1 MKYNSIFLLLISLFT
16 LSCSETEQ
24 ADLLVHNAK
33 IYTVNSLFD
42 VAGAMVIKDGKIIAI
57 GDEHEI
63 LNKYTAK
70 NAVDAKKRPIY
81 PGFID
86 AHCHFVGYALNLK
99 QVDLVGTTSFE
110 EVISRVVDF
119 SKKNNNEWIIG
130 RGWDQNDWE
139 VKEFPTKEK
148 LDSLFPHQPIFLTRV
163 DGHAALVNGEALRR
177 ANVTNQTKVDGGIV
191 MLNMGSKQDKLRDLT
206 LNESG
211 NKGYEP
217 TGILI
222 DNAVDLVSKV
232 IPQPSSKEL
241 TEALL
246 FAQNKLFEVGVTTVD
261 DAGLTKDTINLIDQ
275 LQQEGKLKIKV
286 YAMISAFK
294 DQLAYYLE
302 KGPYQTD
309 RLNVRSFKFY
319 ADGALGSRGAYLKA
333 PYADVY
339 KQAHYGLMVTET
351 ATLEKYAPLLNER
364 GFQMN
369 THCIGDAANQIVLD
383 IYGATLK
390 STNDKRWR
398 IEHAQVIAP
407 EDFEKFRMYNVI
419 PSVQPTHATSDMYWA
434 EDRLGEERVKGA
446 YAFKDLLNLNGL
458 LALGTDFPVEGINP
472 MTTFY
477 AAVVRKDAKG
487 FPNHGYQ
494 KENALSREEAL
505 KGMTIWAAISN
516 FEENEKGSLEV
527 GKSADFVIL
536 NDDIMETKEEELLNV
551 KVLQTFI
558 NGEMVFKAK

>member
-1 MKYNSIFLLLISLFT
+1 MKRITTLTLLFIAL
-16 LSCSETEQ
+16 LSSCTETEQ
-24 ADLLVHNAK
+24 ADLIVHNAK
-33 IYTVNSLFD
+33 IYTVNPLFD
-42 VAGAMVIKDGKIIAI
+42 VASAMVIKDGKIVAI
-57 GDEHEI
+57 GDEYEI

-70 NAVDAKKRPIY
+70 SAVDAKKRPIY

-99 QVDLVGTTSFE
+99 QVDLVGTTSFD
-110 EVISRVVDF
+110 EVVNRVVDF
-119 SKKNNNEWIIG
+119 AEKNNNEWITG

-148 LDSLFPHQPIFLTRV
+148 LDSLFPNQPIFLKRV

-177 ANVTNQTKVDGGIV
+177 ANVTNQTKIEGGIV
-191 MLNMGSKQDKLRDLT
+191 MLDMDNQHS
-206 LNESG
+206 LNDIKISESG
-211 NKGYEP
+211 NKGHEP

-222 DNAVDLVSKV
+222 DNAVDLVVKV
-232 IPQPSSKEL
+232 IPQPNREEL
-241 TEALL
+241 AAALL
-246 FAQNKLFEVGVTTVD
+246 YAQDKLFEVGVTTVD
-261 DAGLTKDTINLIDQ
+261 DAGLTKDTINLIDE
-275 LQQEGKLKIKV
+275 LQQANKLKIKV

-294 DQLAYYLE
+294 DQLDYYLE
-302 KGPYQTD
+302 KGPYQTE

-333 PYADVY
+333 PYSDVHE
-339 KQAHYGLMVTET
+339 QEHFGLMVT
-351 ATLEKYAPLLNER
+351 AVDTLNKYAPLLYEK

-383 IYGATLK
+383 IYGDALK

-407 EDFEKFRMYNVI
+407 EDFEKFKKYNII

-434 EDRLGEERVKGA
+434 QDRLGEERVKGA

-487 FPNHGYQ
+487 YPEGGYQ
-494 KENALSREEAL
+494 NENALSREEAL

-516 FEENEKGSLEV
+516 FEEEEKGSLEV

-536 NDDIMETKEEELLNV
+536 NDDIMETKAEELLNV
-551 KVLQTFI
+551 KVLQTYV
-558 NGEMVFKAK
+558 NGEMVFMRK